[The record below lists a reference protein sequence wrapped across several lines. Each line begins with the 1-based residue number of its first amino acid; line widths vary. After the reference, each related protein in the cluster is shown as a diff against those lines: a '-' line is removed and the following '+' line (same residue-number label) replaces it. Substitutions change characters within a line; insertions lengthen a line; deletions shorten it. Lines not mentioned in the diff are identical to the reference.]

1 MATAVSK
8 YIGGVYVDRS
18 YPGPASAIKAFT
30 PVPVTYQKKAMA
42 FLAKYFFSV
51 HAFDADAPLLPY
63 LQLQR
68 RGFNF
73 FGKPE
78 DIKPQTTIM
87 TLQLGILSQVLHPVT
102 LSRINNST
110 LYGNTY
116 SVADVMN
123 ELTKGIFNED
133 LKTSVNL
140 YRQNLQTEFVKSAA
154 SISNAPGGYDNAS
167 KSAAL
172 NTLKKVKS
180 LLASSVS
187 PDEQTRAHRISLN
200 FIIDKALAID

>member
-1 MATAVSK
+1 
-8 YIGGVYVDRS
+8 
-18 YPGPASAIKAFT
+18 
-30 PVPVTYQKKAMA
+30 
-42 FLAKYFFSV
+42 
-51 HAFDADAPLLPY
+51 
-63 LQLQR
+63 LQQQR

-87 TLQLGILSQVLHPVT
+87 ALQLGILSQLLHPVT
-102 LSRINNST
+102 LSRINNSS

-140 YRQNLQTEFVKSAA
+140 YRQNLQTEFVKGAA
-154 SISNAPGGYDNAS
+154 SIANAPGGYDNPS

-172 NTLKKVKS
+172 SALKKIKT
-180 LLASSVS
+180 LLATSVS
-187 PDEQTRAHRISLN
+187 PDEQTKAHRLSLN
-200 FIIDKALAID
+200 FIIDKALVIN